1 MSLRDDLAGVVARDA
16 RYSIQ
21 AYIFV
26 LESLE
31 FTRFL
36 KKRNRGGRKA
46 GTRKPPMTRHIT
58 GRQLCEGLREL
69 ALRQFGL
76 MALTVLNQWGIRSTS
91 DVGNIVFH
99 LIAAGELEQS
109 KYDSREDFDDVYDMD
124 SALRV
129 DYVMTLDDVA

>member
-1 MSLRDDLAGVVARDA
+1 MSLRDELARVVARDA

-21 AYIFV
+21 AYMFV

-31 FTRFL
+31 FAKFL
-36 KKRNRGGRKA
+36 KKRNRRGRRA
-46 GTRKPPMTRHIT
+46 GTRKPPVTRHIS
-58 GRQLCEGLREL
+58 GRQLCEGFREL

-76 MALTVLNQWGIRSTS
+76 MALTVMNQWGIRSTS
-91 DVGNIVFH
+91 DVGEIVFH

-109 KYDSREDFDDVYDMD
+109 KYDAREDFDDVFQFE
-124 SALRV
+124 SALRS